1 MDNPFKYGCVVSGDH
16 FCERRKAERE
26 LRGFIKAGQNVFV
39 QGERRMGKTSL
50 VRKAIAGVR
59 GERLVYVDLYCIRSQ
74 AAKRSM
80 SCTGACT
87 ATTAQSAESFSA
99 LRR

>member
-1 MDNPFKYGCVVSGDH
+1 MDNTFKYGCVVSGDH

-50 VRKAIAGVR
+50 VRKAVKRLEDNDLIYEIN
-59 GERLVYVDLYCIRSQ
+59 GEHRFGDSFFRQWILRSV
-74 AAKRSM
+74 
-80 SCTGACT
+80 
-87 ATTAQSAESFSA
+87 
-99 LRR
+99 

>member
-39 QGERRMGKTSL
+39 QGEHMSRPSEIRS
-50 VRKAIAGVR
+50 
-59 GERLVYVDLYCIRSQ
+59 RLVLTEGSPNILIGGRAGIAFQ
-74 AAKRSM
+74 P
-80 SCTGACT
+80 
-87 ATTAQSAESFSA
+87 
-99 LRR
+99 

>member
-39 QGERRMGKTSL
+39 QGERRMGKTSYIEDPFYPCL
-50 VRKAIAGVR
+50 FNEQQV
-59 GERLVYVDLYCIRSQ
+59 LCQDS
-74 AAKRSM
+74 
-80 SCTGACT
+80 
-87 ATTAQSAESFSA
+87 
-99 LRR
+99 